1 MFNKSKKFLEDISQY
16 LQSNITK
23 LEISLFG
30 KEDYIV
36 TNLQEAINYLL
47 ELKDHEKMYYADFI
61 NNFPSPIAI
70 IDNEFRI
77 IDYNSKLPSF
87 FKLTNEELK
96 KKPPLKS
103 IIDYNN
109 SGCELCEF
117 INKTVNVD
125 KQSTFSAN
133 DVFYV
138 NTKDEKDVP
147 MFVFVVPV
155 YSADKT
161 LMHTF
166 LIIRDRRKEFEIRGK
181 YIKAEAQTFLNI
193 ISSIAEGDVSQH
205 IELVEK
211 NELDYFEKP
220 INKILDNFKTIITQI
235 QLSIEHTKSSSEKS
249 TIEIDQ
255 LISWN
260 EEEFLPTLENLSNN
274 TSQLSSSIGDIV
286 SIINLIKDIAEQ
298 TNLLALNAAIEAA
311 RAGEHGRGFAVVADE
326 VRKLA
331 ERTQKSLSEISANVN
346 LITQNVG
353 EIAEETQKTSQNM
366 SNISDSAQEMIGSSN
381 QTKENVLVTKDKS
394 TKVMHQSTYIATKT
408 KSLIIIM
415 DEMIEISSQNSGLR
429 TDVADAV
436 DTLSSDSQKLQTEL
450 SKFKI

>member
-1 MFNKSKKFLEDISQY
+1 MFGKSKEILENINQH

-23 LEISLFG
+23 LELSLFA

-36 TNLQEAINYLL
+36 KNPEDAIDYLL
-47 ELKDHEKMYYADFI
+47 ELKNHEKMYYADFI

-70 IDNEFRI
+70 VDNDFRI
-77 IDYNSKLPSF
+77 IDFNNKLPSF
-87 FKLTNEELK
+87 FKLTDKELK
-96 KKPPLKS
+96 EKPPLKS

-117 INKTVNVD
+117 INKTVNID

-138 NTKDEKDVP
+138 NTKDEQNVP

-155 YSADKT
+155 YSANET
-161 LMHTF
+161 LLHTY

-181 YIKAEAQTFLNI
+181 YIKEEAQTFLDI
-193 ISSIAEGDVSQH
+193 INAIADGDVSQH
-205 IELVEK
+205 IKLVEE
-211 NELDYFEKP
+211 NELDYFEEP

-235 QLSIEHTKSSSEKS
+235 QLSIENTKKSSEKS
-249 TIEIDQ
+249 TIEIDR
-255 LISWN
+255 LISWS
-260 EEEFLPTLENLSNN
+260 EEEFLPTLENLSDN
-274 TSQLSSSIGDIV
+274 TSQLSSSIGEIV

-331 ERTQKSLSEISANVN
+331 ERSQKATMEIEAIVSSVK
-346 LITQNVG
+346 G
-353 EIAEETQKTSQNM
+353 
-366 SNISDSAQEMIGSSN
+366 DSAVMESGINDFISN
-381 QTKENVLVTKDKS
+381 TDK
-394 TKVMHQSTYIATKT
+394 I
-408 KSLIIIM
+408 KS
-415 DEMIEISSQNSGLR
+415 ISS
-429 TDVADAV
+429 
-436 DTLSSDSQKLQTEL
+436 TLHESLEAINQEHTLLDESA
-450 SKFKI
+450 SKFKVAISI